1 MKSDGKRHS
10 WRKHTAEELP
20 EVEPRRSCSCYG
32 ESLQVKM
39 ATPLKELLID
49 EKRVVLKTAT
59 QSLVVLLSSPKLAL
73 WFKVKCGHKS
83 LMMSPSFWGYSSQQQ
98 NF

>member
-32 ESLQVKM
+32 LQVKM

>member
-1 MKSDGKRHS
+1 MG
-10 WRKHTAEELP
+10 
-20 EVEPRRSCSCYG
+20 
-32 ESLQVKM
+32 LQVKM

-73 WFKVKCGHKS
+73 WFKGRVIGRGGASIKS
-83 LMMSPSFWGYSSQQQ
+83 VREASGARVDVDDTRCDECIVTVQATIVCILFWFNHS
-98 NF
+98 

>member
-32 ESLQVKM
+32 ESISRLACYSLQVKM

-73 WFKVKCGHKS
+73 WFKGFSTRFTK
-83 LMMSPSFWGYSSQQQ
+83 
-98 NF
+98 